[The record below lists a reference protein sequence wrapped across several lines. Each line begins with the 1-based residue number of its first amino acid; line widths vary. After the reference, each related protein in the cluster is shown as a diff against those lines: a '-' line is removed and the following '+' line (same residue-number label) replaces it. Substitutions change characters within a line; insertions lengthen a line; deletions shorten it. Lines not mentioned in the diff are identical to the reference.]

1 MAFLGV
7 LFVILIPCIWVQ
19 YDAWKRERAEE
30 KGQATAERVKTHI
43 IAAGPGFPGDIP
55 PKK

>member
-1 MAFLGV
+1 MAFLAV

-19 YDAWKRERAEE
+19 YDAWKRERQEE
-30 KGQATAERVKTHI
+30 KDQGAAGRVKDHI
-43 IAAGPGFPGDIP
+43 IATGPGLPGDIP